1 VGIAAAPLEF
11 LVGASMFVRYI
22 IGHFFSSNMIGST
35 RNDIYHVH
43 ERSMPVAIWN
53 LALINGINI
62 TRELIFCGL

>member
-11 LVGASMFVRYI
+11 LVGASMCVQ
-22 IGHFFSSNMIGST
+22 FFGQLRPQLILYLP

-43 ERSMPVAIWN
+43 ERSLPIAIWN

-62 TRELIFCGL
+62 TRE